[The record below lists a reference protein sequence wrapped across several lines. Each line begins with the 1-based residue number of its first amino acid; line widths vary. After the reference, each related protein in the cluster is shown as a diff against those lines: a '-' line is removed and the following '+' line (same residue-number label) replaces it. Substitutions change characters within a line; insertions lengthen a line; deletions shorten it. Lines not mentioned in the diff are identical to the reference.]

1 MDDKQNITIRF
12 GSCDIS
18 MTVSRKDEH
27 LYRNA
32 EELMKK
38 RYAFYTDTYKGQDKE
53 RYLILSMLDI
63 AVQLQ
68 YAQETSNDNDRML
81 FDKLTP
87 LVEDIENKL
96 DHQKLT

>member
-12 GSCDIS
+12 GSCDIP
-18 MTVSRKDEH
+18 MTVRRKDEH
-27 LYRNA
+27 LYRKA

-68 YAQETSNDNDRML
+68 YAQETSNNSDRML
-81 FDKLTP
+81 FDKLAP
-87 LVEDIENKL
+87 LIEDIEDKL
-96 DHQKLT
+96 DK

>member
-12 GSCDIS
+12 GSCDIP
-18 MTVSRKDEH
+18 MTVRRKDEH
-27 LYRNA
+27 LYRKA

-68 YAQETSNDNDRML
+68 YAQETNSNSDRML
-81 FDKLTP
+81 FDKLAP
-87 LVEDIENKL
+87 LIDDIESKL
-96 DHQKLT
+96 DK

>member
-12 GSCDIS
+12 GSCDIP
-18 MTVSRKDEH
+18 MTVRRKDEH
-27 LYRNA
+27 LYRKA

-53 RYLILSMLDI
+53 RYLILTMLDI

-68 YAQETSNDNDRML
+68 YIQESSKGNDSLL
-81 FDKLTP
+81 FDRLQPLIEELERKLS
-87 LVEDIENKL
+87 K
-96 DHQKLT
+96 